1 MPQPAIYDI
10 LRSEIVPKLQRKF
23 DIVLHDESV
32 NTHDTNAEYG
42 ERDFFY
48 THDSGENILVRQYAN
63 SRVIMIEALGLSI
76 DNRPLDK
83 ECEGRMEGVIIKLL
97 EKKL

>member
-1 MPQPAIYDI
+1 MQQPAIYDI

-32 NTHDTNAEYG
+32 TRPDMNAEYG
-42 ERDFFY
+42 ERDLFY
-48 THDSGENILVRQYAN
+48 AFDSGENILVRQYAN
-63 SRVIMIEALGLSI
+63 SRVIMIEALGLST
-76 DNRPLDK
+76 DNRPLDE